1 MAPTLP
7 RLMRR
12 LLVLLAVGA
21 AAIAASGC
29 GGSKPALD
37 EALGYVP
44 KDSPFV
50 VAIDTDTGGDQYK
63 NLGQLVR
70 RFPFG
75 PLLVESLKG
84 NLERRAGVDFDRD
97 IKPLLGNDFV
107 VGATNARSFAGSA
120 GGGHFVGAIKSKDK
134 GKLEQLTKRSG
145 ARKEGAKD
153 GASIYRDN
161 RGNDFAIKGGTLVV
175 ASSRAELEDALARRT
190 DGKGLARKS
199 FHDRLQ
205 DL

>member
-29 GGSKPALD
+29 GGSKQPLD
-37 EALGYVP
+37 DALGYVP

-50 VAIDTDTGGDQYK
+50 VAISTDTGGDQYK
-63 NLGQLVR
+63 NLGRLVR

-75 PLLVESLKG
+75 GLVGDALKREF
-84 NLERRAGVDFDRD
+84 ERSAGVDFDRD

-107 VGATNARSFAGSA
+107 VGATNPRSFAGGA
-120 GGGHFVGAIKSKDK
+120 GGGRFVGAIKSKDK
-134 GKLEQLTKRSG
+134 GKLEQLVKRSG

-153 GASIYRDN
+153 GAGIYRDN
-161 RGNDFAIKGGTLVV
+161 RGND
-175 ASSRAELEDALARRT
+175 
-190 DGKGLARKS
+190 
-199 FHDRLQ
+199 
-205 DL
+205 